1 MAFRPDPDEPLYPI
15 SVVAR
20 MLHLH
25 EQTLRMYERMG
36 LLSPARVSGKN
47 RLYSQRDIETIETI
61 VYLVRRRRLNL
72 AGVRMV
78 LEMVNDPEHQVERIR
93 IELHRIFRTE
103 DNNKQEEGKDHERD
117 SQNIP
122 RR

>member
-25 EQTLRMYERMG
+25 EQTLRMYERHG
-36 LLSPARVSGKN
+36 LLAPARVSGKN
-47 RLYSQRDIETIETI
+47 RLYSQRDVQTIESI
-61 VYLVRRRRLNL
+61 VYLVRERRLNL

-78 LEMVNDPEHQVERIR
+78 LEMVKDPQGQVERIR
-93 IELHRIFRTE
+93 IELHQTYKTDNSTTGDE
-103 DNNKQEEGKDHERD
+103 DESGD
-117 SQNIP
+117 
-122 RR
+122 

>member
-25 EQTLRMYERMG
+25 EQTLRMYERVG

-61 VYLVRRRRLNL
+61 VYLVRQRRLNL

-78 LEMVNDPEHQVERIR
+78 LEMVNDPQHQVERIR
-93 IELHRIFRTE
+93 IELHQSFRTQDVNQQEKGQE
-103 DNNKQEEGKDHERD
+103 DEKDF
-117 SQNIP
+117 
-122 RR
+122 